1 MFCSSSI
8 DNLNI
13 TKKHGYYCVQKV
25 PVFRAY
31 ICRCSINNTFETMI
45 SLKKF
50 TFNPFS
56 ENTYVLWDETK
67 EAIIIDPGMVD
78 SREDA
83 EMQSFIES
91 EGLKPV
97 MLFNTHAHIDHV
109 LGNYFVKKTWEVPL
123 VSHTLG
129 KVVLQMAERSAEMY
143 GIPYTPSPEADRMIE
158 GGDVIA
164 FGNSSMPVLFVPGH
178 APDHVALVD
187 LEGKKVIAGDVLFNG
202 SVGRVDLPGSDA
214 AELTKSIQNK
224 MYELPDDTVVYCGHG
239 DETTIGKEK
248 QSNPFVRPG
257 WSGFLQGE

>member
-1 MFCSSSI
+1 
-8 DNLNI
+8 
-13 TKKHGYYCVQKV
+13 
-25 PVFRAY
+25 
-31 ICRCSINNTFETMI
+31 MI

-67 EAIIIDPGMVD
+67 EAIIVDPGMVD

-83 EMQSFIES
+83 EMQSFIEK
-91 EGLKPV
+91 EGLTPV

-109 LGNYFVKKTWEVPL
+109 LGNYFVKRTWNVPM

-143 GIPYTPSPEADRMIE
+143 GIPYTPSPNADRYVEE
-158 GGDVIA
+158 GDEVR
-164 FGNSSMPVLFVPGH
+164 FGKSSLSILFVPGH

-187 LEGKKVIAGDVLFNG
+187 LAGKKVVAGDVLFNG
-202 SVGRVDLPGSDA
+202 SVGRIDLPGGDA
-214 AELTKSIQNK
+214 AELTKSIQDK
-224 MYELPDDTVVYCGHG
+224 MYGLPDDTVVYSGHG